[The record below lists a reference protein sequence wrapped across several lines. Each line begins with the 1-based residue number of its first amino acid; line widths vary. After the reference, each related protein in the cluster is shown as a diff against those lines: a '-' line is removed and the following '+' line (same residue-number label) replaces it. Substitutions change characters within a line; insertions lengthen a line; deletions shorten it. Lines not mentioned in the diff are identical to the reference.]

1 MLKIVL
7 VVHNVRSAHNV
18 GSILRSADGFGVE
31 AVYLTGYTPYPHSK
45 DDERLPHIAK
55 RVSAQIA
62 KTALGAD
69 SSVKW
74 RYERDIS
81 NLLSRLKKQG
91 FLIVALEQTANSG
104 NLTVFNPP
112 RPVAL
117 IAGSE
122 VGGLDDGALNAADVT
137 VAIPMLGAKE
147 SFNVAVAAAVA
158 LYHLRWYNQA
168 SDDRQN
174 KNGFAKIRPSP
185 NPQTKRGK

>member
-18 GSILRSADGFGVE
+18 GSILRSADGFGAE

-91 FLIVALEQTANSG
+91 FLIAALERTANSG